1 MERSHSGH
9 THSSDTPY
17 HEHDELDAAYF
28 GLFHHHH
35 GDHTHDD
42 EPPPTPEQLAAL
54 GKAIWDVDNVELTTV
69 GVDVGSSTSHL
80 MFARVH
86 LQRLKE
92 DMSSRFVVVNRE
104 ILWCS
109 PILLTPYRPDN
120 TINAERLQTFF
131 KEAYAAA
138 GLEPSAVDAGAVI
151 LTGEA
156 LKRSNARAIADLFAA
171 ETGKFVCASAGHHLE
186 ALLAAQGSGALL
198 LSRQRRQNVLN
209 VDIGGGT
216 SKFALVHDGQ
226 VLHTAA
232 VAMGGRLVA
241 FGPDGGLV
249 RIEGPARQIAEA
261 AGVELALGEP
271 LPPEARARLVRTMV
285 DVLASLVREE
295 PSDLARALLVTAAM
309 PRDVPPEAIA
319 FSGGVAEY
327 VYGRETTDYGDL
339 APALAVEV
347 RAALADGRIA
357 LPLLEP
363 AQRIRATVIGA
374 SQFSVQLSGNTI
386 FISDTAHLPLH
397 NLPVLFPP
405 LDPAAPL
412 QAEEVAAA
420 IRWALKRFD
429 LHDGHEAL
437 ALAFRWSGDPLYAR
451 LRALAEGIVQGLP
464 HTIEHRRPLVLLLD
478 GDVGKTLGHVLKDDL
493 RVASDV
499 ISIDGM
505 QLKEFDY
512 IDVGALLEPQNV
524 VPVVIKSL
532 LFAAP
537 GEAVGGELL
546 AD

>member
-9 THSSDTPY
+9 THSGETPY
-17 HEHDELDAAYF
+17 HAHDEVDEAYY

-54 GKAIWDVDNVELTTV
+54 GKAIWDVDNVVLTTV

-86 LQRLKE
+86 LRRLKE

-104 ILWCS
+104 ILWVS

-120 TINAERLQTFF
+120 TIDAARLQAFF
-131 KEAYAAA
+131 KDAYAAA
-138 GLEPSAVDAGAVI
+138 GLEPSAIDAGAVI

-198 LSRQRRQNVLN
+198 LSRQTHQNVLN
-209 VDIGGGT
+209 VDVGGGT
-216 SKFALVHDGQ
+216 SKLALVHDGQ

-232 VAMGGRLVA
+232 VAVGGRLVA
-241 FGPDGGLV
+241 FGADGGLS

-261 AGVELALGEP
+261 AGVELTLGQT
-271 LPPEARARLVRTMV
+271 LAPEARDRLVRTMV
-285 DVLASLVREE
+285 DALVSLIREQ
-295 PSDLARALLVTAAM
+295 PNDLARALLVTPEM
-309 PRDVPPEAIA
+309 PHDVPPEAIT

-327 VYGRETTDYGDL
+327 LYGTETTDYGDL
-339 APALAVEV
+339 APALAAAL

-386 FISDTAHLPLH
+386 FISDPAQLPLH

-405 LDPAAPL
+405 LDPDAPL
-412 QAEEVAAA
+412 RAEDVAKA
-420 IRWALKRFD
+420 IRWALQRFD
-429 LHDGHEAL
+429 LHDGHTAL
-437 ALAFRWSGDPLYAR
+437 ALAFRWTGDPLYAR
-451 LRALAEGIVQGLP
+451 LRALAEGIMQGLP
-464 HTIEHRRPLVLLLD
+464 HTIEHGRPLVLLLD
-478 GDVGKTLGHVLKDDL
+478 GDVGKSLGHVLKDDL
-493 RVASDV
+493 KVASEV

-512 IDVGALLEPQNV
+512 IDVGAVLEPQNV

-532 LFAAP
+532 LFAGP
-537 GEAVGGELL
+537 GQAVGGELL
-546 AD
+546 PA

>member
-9 THSSDTPY
+9 THSGDTPY
-17 HEHDELDAAYF
+17 HEHDEIDAAYY

-54 GKAIWDVDNVELTTV
+54 GKAVWDVDNVELTTV

-86 LQRLKE
+86 LRRLKE

-120 TINAERLQTFF
+120 TINAERLQDFF
-131 KEAYAAA
+131 QEAYTAA
-138 GLEPSAVDAGAVI
+138 GLEASAVDAGAVI

-186 ALLAAQGSGALL
+186 ALLAAQGAGALL
-198 LSRQRRQNVLN
+198 LSRQMRQNVLN
-209 VDIGGGT
+209 VDVGGGT

-232 VAMGGRLVA
+232 VAVGGRLVA
-241 FGPDGGLV
+241 FGPDGELV
-249 RIEGPARQIAEA
+249 RIEGPARQLAEA
-261 AGVELALGEP
+261 AGVELTFGQP
-271 LPPEARARLVRTMV
+271 LAPEARGRLVRTMV
-285 DVLASLVREE
+285 DVLVSLVREQ
-295 PSDLARALLVTAAM
+295 PSDLARTLLVTAAM
-309 PRDVPPEAIA
+309 PRDVAPEAIS

-327 VYGRETTDYGDL
+327 IYGREETDYGDL
-339 APALAVEV
+339 APALAAEI
-347 RAALADGRIA
+347 RAALADGRIP

-386 FISDTAHLPLH
+386 FISDPAHLPLH

-412 QAEEVAAA
+412 RAADVAGA

-437 ALAFRWSGDPLYAR
+437 ALAFRWHGNPLYTR

-537 GEAVGGELL
+537 GQGVGGELL
-546 AD
+546 PA

>member
-1 MERSHSGH
+1 
-9 THSSDTPY
+9 
-17 HEHDELDAAYF
+17 
-28 GLFHHHH
+28 
-35 GDHTHDD
+35 
-42 EPPPTPEQLAAL
+42 
-54 GKAIWDVDNVELTTV
+54 
-69 GVDVGSSTSHL
+69 
-80 MFARVH
+80 
-86 LQRLKE
+86 
-92 DMSSRFVVVNRE
+92 
-104 ILWCS
+104 
-109 PILLTPYRPDN
+109 
-120 TINAERLQTFF
+120 
-131 KEAYAAA
+131 
-138 GLEPSAVDAGAVI
+138 VI

-186 ALLAAQGSGALL
+186 ALLAAQGAGALL
-198 LSRQRRQNVLN
+198 LSRQTRQNVLN
-209 VDIGGGT
+209 VDVGGGT
-216 SKFALVHDGQ
+216 SKLALVHDGQ

-232 VAMGGRLVA
+232 VAVGGRLVA

-261 AGVELALGEP
+261 AGVELTLGRP
-271 LPPEARARLVRTMV
+271 LAPAARERLARTMV
-285 DVLASLVREE
+285 DALVSVIREQ
-295 PSDLARALLVTAAM
+295 PSDLARALLVTPEM
-309 PRDVPPEAIA
+309 PRDVPPEAIT

-327 VYGRETTDYGDL
+327 IYGREDTDYGDL
-339 APALAVEV
+339 APALATEI

-386 FISDTAHLPLH
+386 FLSDPARLPLH

-412 QAEEVAAA
+412 RTDDVAAA
-420 IRWALKRFD
+420 IRWALRRFD
-429 LHDGHEAL
+429 LHDGHAAL
-437 ALAFRWSGDPLYAR
+437 ALAFRWHGDPLYAR

-464 HTIEHRRPLVLLLD
+464 HTIEHGRPLVLLVD

-493 RVASDV
+493 GVPSDV

-537 GEAVGGELL
+537 GQAVGGELL
-546 AD
+546 PT